1 MGSKRDRCLFIIGGH
16 EDKQNNKTIL
26 KAFAERVGAGKLVL
40 TAVASKE
47 PHLYY
52 EEYVRVLRACG
63 IKHVHRLEINSR
75 EEAKKEGNI
84 KILEDATAVFFTGGD
99 QLKITSQIGDTPI
112 FERLHQIYE
121 EGGVLAGTSAGAAAM
136 CETMLV
142 SGESEQSN
150 RIADLRMATGLGMI
164 KGLVIDTHF
173 AERGR
178 LGRILGAVAQNP
190 YNLGIG
196 IDEDTCVMVEGDKKF
211 TVLGSGAVYVADG
224 TGITTSNLTEQ
235 ANGKVL
241 SICHLKLH
249 VLSQGDQFYLQT
261 REPKLLS
268 DSEGLARTA
277 QQRNAA

>member
-16 EDKQNNKTIL
+16 ENKQSNKTIL

-40 TAVASKE
+40 TAVASQE
-47 PHLYY
+47 PHSYY

-63 IKHVHRLEINSR
+63 IKHIHKLEINSR
-75 EEAKKEGNI
+75 EEGKKESNI
-84 KILEDATAVFFTGGD
+84 KILADATAVFFTGGD
-99 QLKITSQIGDTPI
+99 QLKITSQVGDTPV
-112 FERLHQIYE
+112 FQRLHEIYN
-121 EGGVLAGTSAGAAAM
+121 EGGVIAGTSAGAAAM

-142 SGESEQSN
+142 SGESDQSN

-196 IDEDTCVMVEGDKKF
+196 IDENTCIIVEGDKKF

-224 TGITTSNLTEQ
+224 KGITTSNLTEQ
-235 ANGKVL
+235 ANGKIL
-241 SICHLKLH
+241 SVCHLKLH
-249 VLSQGDQFYLQT
+249 VLSQGDQFHLQN
-261 REPKLLS
+261 REPKLFS
-268 DSEGLARTA
+268 DSQEEAKTA
-277 QQRNAA
+277 QQRSAA

>member
-1 MGSKRDRCLFIIGGH
+1 M
-16 EDKQNNKTIL
+16 
-26 KAFAERVGAGKLVL
+26 
-40 TAVASKE
+40 
-47 PHLYY
+47 
-52 EEYVRVLRACG
+52 
-63 IKHVHRLEINSR
+63 
-75 EEAKKEGNI
+75 
-84 KILEDATAVFFTGGD
+84 
-99 QLKITSQIGDTPI
+99 KITSQIGDTPI
-112 FERLHQIYE
+112 FERLHEIYN

-142 SGESEQSN
+142 SGGSDESN

-164 KGLVIDTHF
+164 QGLVIDTHF

-211 TVLGSGAVYVADG
+211 SVLGSGAVYVADG

-249 VLSQGDQFYLQT
+249 VLSQGDQFDLQM

-268 DSEGLARTA
+268 DSKEASKMA
-277 QQRNAA
+277 QQRSAA